1 MFKKSSTAK
10 LIVFAI
16 IFIIIG
22 MSINFVVHELSH
34 MLMLI
39 ICQGS
44 VEEISFGT
52 NMFVGGYINY
62 NYISVVAL
70 ASIFIPFIISF
81 ILSLLKNTYVQ
92 FFNMGFSVPIVIN
105 ILFGFIA
112 HFFIKDVAIQ
122 NTYDLAL
129 ACDFMEENIIIL
141 LLCGVILIIQIW
153 LIIEG
158 FKKIYK
164 KI

>member
-1 MFKKSSTAK
+1 MLKKSSTAK
-10 LIVFAI
+10 LVAFAI
-16 IFIIIG
+16 IFIVIG

-34 MLMLI
+34 MLMLM

-52 NMFVGGYINY
+52 NMFVGGHIDY

-81 ILSLLKNTYVQ
+81 VLSLLKNTYMQ
-92 FFNMGFSVPIVIN
+92 FFNIGFSVPIVIN

-112 HFFIKDVAIQ
+112 HFFIKDIVIQ

-129 ACDFMEENIIIL
+129 ACNFMEENIIIL
-141 LLCGVILIIQIW
+141 LLCGAILIIQIW
-153 LIIEG
+153 LIIES

-164 KI
+164 KL

>member
-1 MFKKSSTAK
+1 MSEKHKTAK

-16 IFIIIG
+16 IFITIG
-22 MSINFVVHELSH
+22 MGINFVVHELSH

-44 VEEISFGT
+44 VEEISFGA
-52 NMFVGGYINY
+52 NMFVGGYIDY

-70 ASIFIPFIISF
+70 ASIFIPFIISSF
-81 ILSLLKNTYVQ
+81 LSIFKNAYVQ
-92 FFNMGFSVPIVIN
+92 FFNMGFFVPTVIN
-105 ILFGFIA
+105 ILFGFVA
-112 HFFIKDVAIQ
+112 HFFIKDIAIQ

-129 ACDFMEENIIIL
+129 ACNFMEENIIIL
-141 LLCGVILIIQIW
+141 LLCGAILIIQIW

-164 KI
+164 KL